1 MLAEALNNIGF
12 DVVEELSTGP
22 EIYNQSVQVTAADFE
37 PVYLVDNIR
46 TLGKR
51 GFKDDK
57 HRQPILNKVK
67 EIYSTLYDMTFEE
80 QKVET
85 NTMFGGDFG
94 GDFGDDFG
102 SNFSNGFGG
111 SDMFMSNMPTPTK
124 TVKSVVT
131 ASSNSPD
138 SVLTPPEPPASS
150 TEKKEETVPVVA
162 VDTGF
167 GGFSFSMDED
177 F

>member
-1 MLAEALNNIGF
+1 MALSKKQIMEMNKKWKDFRLQEYKLFKPGFQHGFDLSEFKPGGFKKMLKALNIPTIAKG
-12 DVVEELSTGP
+12 SH
-22 EIYNQSVQVTAADFE
+22 Q
-37 PVYLVDNIR
+37 
-46 TLGKR
+46 
-51 GFKDDK
+51 
-57 HRQPILNKVK
+57 
-67 EIYSTLYDMTFEE
+67 
-80 QKVET
+80 
-85 NTMFGGDFG
+85 GGSD
-94 GDFGDDFG
+94 
-102 SNFSNGFGG
+102 FSNGFGG

>member
-1 MLAEALNNIGF
+1 MNLGLK
-12 DVVEELSTGP
+12 DVANCRRNVQDSNASSRHSTANEKINVLSLCRSSRVHG
-22 EIYNQSVQVTAADFE
+22 
-37 PVYLVDNIR
+37 
-46 TLGKR
+46 
-51 GFKDDK
+51 
-57 HRQPILNKVK
+57 
-67 EIYSTLYDMTFEE
+67 
-80 QKVET
+80 
-85 NTMFGGDFG
+85 FGGDFD

-102 SNFSNGFGG
+102 SDFSNGFGG